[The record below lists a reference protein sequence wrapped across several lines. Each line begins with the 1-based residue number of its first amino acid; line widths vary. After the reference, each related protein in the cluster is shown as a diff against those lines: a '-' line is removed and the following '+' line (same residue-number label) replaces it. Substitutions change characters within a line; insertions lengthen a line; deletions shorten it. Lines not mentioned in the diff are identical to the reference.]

1 MYCFCIKSNKQL
13 GIYYRYQL
21 KTIYYEIMIKNKIL
35 IIIFLS
41 LFLNTGCNTI
51 AGTTKGVVKD
61 VISIIPGV

>member
-1 MYCFCIKSNKQL
+1 V
-13 GIYYRYQL
+13 GIYSRYL
-21 KTIYYEIMIKNKIL
+21 VKTIYYEKMVKNKIL
-35 IIIFLS
+35 IIVFLS